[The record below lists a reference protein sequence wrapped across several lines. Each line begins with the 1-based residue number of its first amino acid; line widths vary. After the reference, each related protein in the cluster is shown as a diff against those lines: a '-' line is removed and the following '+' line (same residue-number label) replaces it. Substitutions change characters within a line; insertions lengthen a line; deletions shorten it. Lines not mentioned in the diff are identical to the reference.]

1 VSARAA
7 RVTWWAAAAAVIVA
21 GCGGRDADDDARV
34 QGAALRHLFRER
46 ERAGRLVVWADAAEV
61 GPVFAA
67 LGVPADRVDR
77 LAVGAR
83 AADGLTAA
91 VGVPVTLASATDM
104 ARLFREHADGWRA
117 FYRQYAGTPGL
128 VELGRVRYADRTA
141 TVVVGRSCGEHCLHA
156 WRVTLGAGAGGAWR
170 ATGVEPLRVPRP

>member
-46 ERAGRLVVWADAAEV
+46 ERAGRLVVWADAAEA

-67 LGVPADRVDR
+67 LGVPADGADMPPVD
-77 LAVGAR
+77 AR
-83 AADGLTAA
+83 TADGLAAA
-91 VGVPVTLASATDM
+91 VGVPVTLASAIDM
-104 ARLFREHADGWRA
+104 TRLFRENPDGWKA
-117 FYRQYAGTPGL
+117 FYWANPGTPGL
-128 VELGRVRYADRTA
+128 VELGRVRYAGRTA

-156 WRVTLGAGAGGAWR
+156 WRVTLSAGGGGAWR
-170 ATGVEPLRVPRP
+170 ATAVEPLRVPSP